1 MITIYDLLEIEEN
14 ASKEEIDNAYAR
26 MIHTYRQDP
35 SFSDEKNKENEMI
48 MNKLKIA
55 YGILSDESK
64 RKKYDSDLSKKRA
77 ENLLKNINQSS
88 EKPDK
93 SENEEVQNKE
103 PKKKKMPE
111 SKKPEKKEQ
120 YDFDDGDVHKY
131 DDEMLDD
138 DVELTKE
145 EQERLHKAAKQEF
158 KKNLLKAQKAEEEY
172 KKAYEEAYNDYMR
185 KNKYVSNKSMTL
197 RKFITIFVSIVVI
210 ILVFFIA
217 IHLPP
222 VKRALNTLYEENE
235 VIRIIVDIVKSIIG
249 IS

>member
-77 ENLLKNINQSS
+77 ENLLKNINQSP
-88 EKPDK
+88 EKSDESK
-93 SENEEVQNKE
+93 KEEVQNIE
-103 PKKKKMPE
+103 PKKKKMP
-111 SKKPEKKEQ
+111 KKREQ

-145 EQERLHKAAKQEF
+145 EQDKLHKAAKQEF
-158 KKNLLKAQKAEEEY
+158 KKNLIKAQKAEEEY
-172 KKAYEEAYNDYMR
+172 KRAYEEAYNDYMR

-235 VIRIIVDIVKSIIG
+235 VIRIIVDIIKSILG